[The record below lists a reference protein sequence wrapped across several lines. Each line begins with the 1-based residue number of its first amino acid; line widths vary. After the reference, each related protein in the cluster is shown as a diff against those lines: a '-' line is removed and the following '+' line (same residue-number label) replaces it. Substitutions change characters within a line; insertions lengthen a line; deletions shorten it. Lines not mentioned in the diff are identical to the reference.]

1 MRESCVEKLNRLIE
15 ELGVRM
21 GSLEQP
27 KSPDQILEEANIK
40 FNAIKKV
47 MFDIIEQELDKFY
60 K

>member
-1 MRESCVEKLNRLIE
+1 MEKLNRLIE